1 MKLIEKIVERIGS
14 FSPMIIFVLLC
25 ISYLRYFENQ
35 TSYPEQTKKEIK
47 QIDKKTGADTELQA
61 YWLYRD

>member
-25 ISYLRYFENQ
+25 ISYLGCFENQ
-35 TSYPEQTKKEIK
+35 TFGPKQIKKEVK
-47 QIDKKTGADTELQA
+47 QVDKKPQADNEMQS
-61 YWLYRD
+61 YWLFRD

>member
-25 ISYLRYFENQ
+25 IAYLSYFENQ
-35 TSYPEQTKKEIK
+35 TSYPEQIEKEIK
-47 QIDKKTGADTELQA
+47 QADKKPGTNNEIQS